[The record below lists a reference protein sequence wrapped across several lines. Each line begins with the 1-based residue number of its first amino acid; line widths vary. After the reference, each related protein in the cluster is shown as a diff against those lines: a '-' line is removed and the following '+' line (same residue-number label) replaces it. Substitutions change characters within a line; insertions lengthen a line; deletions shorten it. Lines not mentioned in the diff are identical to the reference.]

1 MKRKS
6 SGNTPLDRSE
16 EQVELQGIQ
25 VVEKSAVVAS
35 IPNHKMLNN
44 AANV

>member
-6 SGNTPLDRSE
+6 SCNTPLDRSE

-35 IPNHKMLNN
+35 ISNHKMLNN
-44 AANV
+44 TTNV